1 MNDKS
6 LLHRPIK
13 KSIYMF
19 PQKYTED
26 IRLFSKLKEEQL
38 EYPTDLLATRKDAFL
53 RHLATI
59 RGSNQFSNN

>member
-1 MNDKS
+1 MKDSKV
-6 LLHRPIK
+6 LHRQIQMPM
-13 KSIYMF
+13 YMLPRKF
-19 PQKYTED
+19 TDE